1 VKKETTFI
9 LAMFVV
15 GPSAGLAITL
25 VLMSIAI
32 PQFTQY
38 QLTLTEK
45 ADWNR
50 IASFGNLMMGSSS
63 WILFAAVSLGIVTII
78 ILLFLRVLNPQCMVA
93 LKKWRSVAG
102 AKLLLVF
109 LLSLAWLYLLA
120 NLSGSF
126 YITQTEISKS
136 IQFGIYV
143 IGTAGL
149 WLIAGERG
157 WAGDFSSWRMS
168 HDAKPVR
175 SSLLGAATGIMIFAI
190 SYLSDIAAGKYFVL
204 FSQVLAGSGEPSF
217 LGFKYLA
224 LGSSIQI
231 TLELL
236 LIAGFVV
243 ALAPVQRE
251 AAEIRHRL
259 VKPTV
264 ALAVIVALL
273 FAAYSYAGK
282 KYDLDK
288 PDFAS
293 AVGISGKAKNSKT
306 VLIFNPSK
314 ELPVTIQEWPLQ
326 TPASNVAVGGTIEL
340 TKDNLQ
346 KIESYLN
353 AHPDGTIFTYTARNV
368 LMTGYYALWDVQEGL
383 AWQAKAAESQLLPRL
398 LLLARFSS
406 MSVTPENL
414 KLLESYSDD
423 KTWYH
428 SGRSARSLSIA
439 YHHFGKPT
447 QARAWLEKTKN
458 LGAEIT
464 DTKYLDVLA
473 VTRGTLKGKI
483 LLNEKP
489 LSDIKVGLLSHQT
502 TSNRV
507 QSYALTDF
515 SLARSL
521 QDTVTT
527 NKDGSFAFTRLGNG
541 KYLIAIMIEKNTIPF
556 DIKPGQIKVHNVPGL
571 VQIGPAANR
580 DLGIIKIV
588 TDRK

>member
-1 VKKETTFI
+1 
-9 LAMFVV
+9 M
-15 GPSAGLAITL
+15 
-25 VLMSIAI
+25 
-32 PQFTQY
+32 
-38 QLTLTEK
+38 
-45 ADWNR
+45 
-50 IASFGNLMMGSSS
+50 
-63 WILFAAVSLGIVTII
+63 
-78 ILLFLRVLNPQCMVA
+78 A

-109 LLSLAWLYLLA
+109 LLSLAWFYLLA
-120 NLSGSF
+120 NVSGSF
-126 YITQTEISKS
+126 YITQREISKS

-149 WLIAGERG
+149 WLIAGEQG
-157 WAGDFSSWRMS
+157 WAGNFSSWRMP

-175 SSLLGAATGIMIFAI
+175 ISLLGAATGVVIFVIA
-190 SYLSDIAAGKYFVL
+190 YLSDIAAKKYFVL
-204 FSQVLAGSGEPSF
+204 VSEVLDGSGETSF

-231 TLELL
+231 SLELS
-236 LIAGFVV
+236 LIAGFAA
-243 ALAPVQRE
+243 ALAPVQRD

-259 VKPTV
+259 VKPTA
-264 ALAVIVALL
+264 ALAVIAALL
-273 FAAYSYAGK
+273 IAAYSYAGK

-288 PDFAS
+288 PDLAS

-326 TPASNVAVGGTIEL
+326 TTASSLAVGGTIEL

-346 KIESYLN
+346 KVESYLN
-353 AHPDGTIFTYTARNV
+353 AHPGGTIFTYTAQNI
-368 LMTGYYALWDVQEGL
+368 LMTGYYALWDTQEGL
-383 AWQAKAAESQLLPRL
+383 AWQVKAAESQLLPRL

-406 MSVTPENL
+406 MSVTAENL

-423 KTWYH
+423 KKWYH

-439 YHHFGKPT
+439 YHHFGKPA
-447 QARAWLEKTKN
+447 QARAWLQKAKS

-464 DTKYLDVLA
+464 DTKYLDVPA
-473 VTRGTLKGKI
+473 VTQGTLKGKI

-489 LSDIKVGLLSHQT
+489 LSDVKVGLLSHQT
-502 TSNRV
+502 KSNRV
-507 QSYALTDF
+507 ESYTLTDF
-515 SLARSL
+515 SLARKL
-521 QDTVTT
+521 QDVVRT
-527 NKDGSFAFTRLGNG
+527 NSDGSFTFTELGNG
-541 KYLIAIMIEKNTIPF
+541 KYLIAIMTEKNAIPF
-556 DIKPGQIKVHNVPGL
+556 DIKPGQIKVSNVPGL
-571 VQIGPAANR
+571 VQIGPVANR

>member
-1 VKKETTFI
+1 
-9 LAMFVV
+9 MFVV
-15 GPSAGLAITL
+15 GVLAGLAITL
-25 VLMSIAI
+25 VLMLIAI
-32 PQFTQY
+32 PQFTEY
-38 QLTLTEK
+38 QLTLAEK

-50 IASFGNLMMGSSS
+50 IASYGNLMMGSAS
-63 WILFAAVSLGIVTII
+63 WILFSAVSLVIATIL
-78 ILLFLRVLNPQCMVA
+78 ILLFLRVLNPQSMMA

-102 AKLLLVF
+102 AKLLLVC
-109 LLSLAWLYLLA
+109 LLSLAWLYLLL
-120 NLSGSF
+120 NVSGSF
-126 YITQTEISKS
+126 CITQREISKS

-149 WLIAGERG
+149 WLIASEQG
-157 WAGDFSSWRMS
+157 WAGNFSSWRMP
-168 HDAKPVR
+168 HGAKLAR
-175 SSLLGAATGIMIFAI
+175 ISLLGAGTGVVIFVIA
-190 SYLSDIAAGKYFVL
+190 YLSDIAAKKYFVL
-204 FSQVLAGSGEPSF
+204 VSEVLDGSGETSF

-224 LGSSIQI
+224 LGWSIQ
-231 TLELL
+231 TSLELS
-236 LIAGFVV
+236 LIAGFAA
-243 ALAPVQRE
+243 ALAPVQRD
-251 AAEIRHRL
+251 AAEIRHCL

-264 ALAVIVALL
+264 ALAVIVGLL

-288 PDFAS
+288 PDLAS

-326 TPASNVAVGGTIEL
+326 ATASSLAVGGTIEL

-346 KIESYLN
+346 KVEFYLN
-353 AHPDGTIFTYTARNV
+353 AHPGGTIFTYTARNI
-368 LMTGYYALWDVQEGL
+368 LMTGYYALWDIPEGL
-383 AWQAKAAESQLLPRL
+383 AWQVKAAESQLLPRL

-423 KTWYH
+423 IKWYH
-428 SGRSARSLSIA
+428 SGRSARSLSKA

-447 QARAWLEKTKN
+447 QARTWLQKAKS

-464 DTKYLDVLA
+464 DTKYLDVPA
-473 VTRGTLKGKI
+473 VTQGTLKGKI

-489 LSDIKVGLLSHQT
+489 LSDVKVGLLSHQT
-502 TSNRV
+502 TSNRLE
-507 QSYALTDF
+507 SYALTDF

-521 QDTVTT
+521 QAVVRT
-527 NKDGSFAFTRLGNG
+527 NGDGSFTFTELGNG
-541 KYLIAIMIEKNTIPF
+541 KYLIAIMTEKNTIPF
-556 DIKPGQIKVHNVPGL
+556 DIKPGQIKVSNVPGL
-571 VQIGPAANR
+571 VQIGPVANR